1 MCIPCGPRYS
11 SRYYSRTNYK
21 NQSDAI
27 ASMSIEEAREHYQ
40 DNEEAIVKITEFIK
54 KHIGSSR
61 VWIYDCLY
69 YSDLSLAR
77 IWAERENR
85 GRIKA
90 IYETLRS
97 EVSLGQSGGQV

>member
-1 MCIPCGPRYS
+1 MCIPLGPRRRS
-11 SRYYSRTNYK
+11 HYYSRAVYK

-27 ASMSIEEAREHYQ
+27 AAISIEEARKKYP
-40 DNEEAIVKITEFIK
+40 DNEAAIAKITEFLK
-54 KHIGSSR
+54 TYKDHSR
-61 VWIYDCLY
+61 TWLYDCLY

-90 IYETLRS
+90 IYETLHNK
-97 EVSLGQSGGQV
+97 